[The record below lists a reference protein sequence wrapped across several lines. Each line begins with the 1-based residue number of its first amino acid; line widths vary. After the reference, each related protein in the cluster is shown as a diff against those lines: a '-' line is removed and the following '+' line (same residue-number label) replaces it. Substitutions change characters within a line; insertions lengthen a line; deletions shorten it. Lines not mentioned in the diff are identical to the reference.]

1 MTPIVSAVAS
11 LRRRTRRSSLGLKLA
26 ALGGAVTALVVWI
39 AFWALSVQIRA
50 NTRDSFANELSRNQR
65 TLQHLQTRNAS
76 QLLFGASLIAQSPSF
91 LYSLKTYQVEVS
103 AGQRPDERLVIEIEE
118 ELGRLS
124 QVVEADL
131 LLVTD
136 DSGRVFASAGPH
148 AAAVPR
154 GTSVASLAAMRLA
167 LDPNARADA
176 GGLAVLRVG
185 QAYIETAV
193 YPLVQDG
200 FTVGGLLVGE
210 RVDSAF
216 VASARA
222 ASDADV
228 VLTAGKSIIT
238 ATDRALAG
246 ASMGALLDA
255 HARDSATTTI
265 RLAGEEYVAAPVWLG
280 ETQEHEAVR
289 LWILQPLT
297 RTVAALTR
305 PLRRVFL
312 LYGALAVLVAG
323 IGAVFTARTVLGP
336 FQRFVRYMRSGAAT
350 EQRSA
355 PFEADGEALEVRTLN
370 ESFGQLMGSLAGKRR
385 ELEERTAELAAAN
398 VVLTDEISE
407 RIRVEQALRESEA
420 QLRQSQ
426 KLEAIGTLAGGIAH
440 DFNNLIT
447 VISGYTQLALMRSE
461 QNSSTAD
468 DLQQVVE
475 ASDRA
480 ANLTHQLLAF
490 SRKQVLQPT
499 VLDLGD
505 VVKGIAPM
513 LRRIIGEHIVLRIET
528 GASLARVR
536 ADRGQLEQVLLNLAV
551 NARDA
556 MTGGGTLTIATANV
570 FDSATPPDADRDEA
584 RAVSLAVSDTGQGMT
599 DDVRDRIFEP
609 FFTTKEAGKGT
620 GLGLSTVYGIVKQSD
635 GTIAVNTAPGK
646 GTTFTISLPPAQTM
660 AVTEIAAPDDSE
672 LPRGTETILIVE
684 DAEDVRILARR
695 SLVER
700 GYKVLAARNAAEA
713 LEIGA
718 AGTIDVLLTDIVMP
732 NTSGPQ
738 LVAEY
743 VAIRRAP
750 IVIYMSGYA
759 DDALVRYELDPN
771 VVFLRKPFTPAVLAR
786 TVRAALDAAHAG
798 ANDDSAETGG
808 ADVGSAAD

>member
-1 MTPIVSAVAS
+1 MTPILSAIAL
-11 LRRRTRRSSLGLKLA
+11 LRRRTRRSSLGVKLA
-26 ALGGAVTALVVWI
+26 ALGGAVTAVVVWI
-39 AFWALSVQIRA
+39 AFWALGLQIRA
-50 NTRDSFANELSRNQR
+50 NTRDSFAKELSRNQR
-65 TLQHLQTRNAS
+65 TMQHLQARNAS
-76 QLLFGASLIAQSPSF
+76 QLLFGASLISQSPSF
-91 LYSLKTYQVEVS
+91 QYSLKTYQLEVN
-103 AGQRPDERLVIEIEE
+103 AGQRPDPDLVREIEK
-118 ELGRLS
+118 ELRRLA
-124 QVVEADL
+124 QAVAADL

-136 DSGRVFASAGPH
+136 DSGRVFAGAGPH

-154 GTSVASLAAMRLA
+154 GTSLAALPAVRQVI
-167 LDPNARADA
+167 DPNARADS
-176 GGLAVLRVG
+176 GGLAVLRIGEVYLEV
-185 QAYIETAV
+185 AA

-216 VASARA
+216 VVSARA

-228 VLTAGKSIIT
+228 VLTAGRAIIT
-238 ATDRALAG
+238 STDPALATHG
-246 ASMGALLDA
+246 FGMVLEA
-255 HARDSATTTI
+255 HARDTSATT
-265 RLAGEEYVAAPVWLG
+265 LHLGDEEYVAVPISLG
-280 ETQEHEAVR
+280 ETQEHEPVR

-305 PLRRVFL
+305 PLGRVFL
-312 LYGALAVLVAG
+312 LYGALAVLIAG
-323 IGAVFTARTVLGP
+323 VGAAFVARTVMGP

-350 EQRSA
+350 EHLNA
-355 PFEADGEALEVRTLN
+355 PFESDAEAFEVRTLN
-370 ESFGQLMGSLAGKRR
+370 ESFGQLMHSLAGKRR
-385 ELEERTAELAAAN
+385 ELEERTAELAGAN

-407 RIRVEQALRESEA
+407 RIRIEQALRESEA

-461 QNSSTAD
+461 KHTATAD

-499 VLDLGD
+499 VLDLSD
-505 VVKGIAPM
+505 VVNHIAPM
-513 LRRIIGEHIVLRIET
+513 LRRIIGEHIELCIQCD
-528 GASLARVR
+528 GPLARVR

-556 MTGGGTLTIATANV
+556 MTSGGTLTIATSNV
-570 FDSATPPDADRDEA
+570 VDGASTSPRDDAT
-584 RAVSLAVSDTGQGMT
+584 AVSLAVSDTGQGMAAEI
-599 DDVRDRIFEP
+599 RDRVFEP
-609 FFTTKEAGKGT
+609 FFTTKESGKGT
-620 GLGLSTVYGIVKQSD
+620 GLGLSTVYGIVKQSG
-635 GTIAVNTAPGK
+635 GTISVDTTMGK
-646 GTTFTISLPPAQTM
+646 GTTFTIALPASETM
-660 AVTEIAAPDDSE
+660 AVTDGATADDSE

-700 GYKVLAARNAAEA
+700 GYTVFVARNATEA

-732 NTSGPQ
+732 NMSGPQ

-743 VAIRRAP
+743 VATRRSP
-750 IVIYMSGYA
+750 VVIYMSGYA
-759 DDALVRYELDPN
+759 DDALVRYELDPST
-771 VVFLRKPFTPAVLAR
+771 VFLRKPFTPATLAR
-786 TVRAALDAAHAG
+786 TVRATLDAAHG
-798 ANDDSAETGG
+798 R